1 MKKKLI
7 TVLLF
12 LGCVIAGSV
21 GLTACDKRH
30 SHIWSQ
36 GWESNDNYHW
46 HNCTQSGCPVTDI
59 SEKDGYA
66 IHDFTNGDCL
76 CGQPAPHSHVWSQ
89 GWENDDTYHWHN
101 CTASGCT
108 VTDISEK
115 DGYALHD
122 FTNGDCLCG
131 QPAPHSHV
139 WSQGWENDDTY
150 HWHNCTQSG
159 CPVTDISEKNGYAI
173 HDFTNGDC
181 LCGKKKFTE
190 GLKYTVNSDGESYSV
205 TGIGTATETDIFI
218 ASEFN
223 GKPVTSI
230 GKMAFNGCTGLTSI
244 TIPDSVTSIGKYAFN
259 GCTGLTSVTIPDSVT
274 GIGDSAFEDCT
285 GLTSITIPESV
296 TEIGGNVVLRC
307 ISLTSI
313 TVKNGN
319 TKYHSVENCLIETAT
334 KTLIAG
340 CKNSDIP
347 TDGSVTS
354 IGKYAFNGCTGLT
367 SITIPDSVTSIGKY
381 AFNGCTGLTS
391 VTIPDS
397 VTGIGDSAF
406 EDCTGLT
413 SITIPESVTEI
424 GGNVVLRCISLTSI
438 TVKNGNTKYHSVENC
453 LIETATKTLIAGCKN
468 SDIPTD
474 GNVTSIGISAF
485 NGCTGLT
492 SITIP
497 DSVTFID
504 NYAFND
510 CSGLTSITIPDSV
523 TGIGDSAFEDCTGLT
538 SITIGNSVIR
548 IGQLAFK
555 GCTRLTSITI
565 PDSVTIIGFGVF
577 INCRSL
583 ESITIPFTGLINLG
597 TTNMH
602 FGYLFNYVYPSS
614 TKLPASLKT
623 VVITGDKSINNVA
636 FKGCT
641 GLTNITIHD
650 GVTKIGNGAFEGC
663 TGLTSITIGNS
674 VTSIGGYAF
683 EDCTGLTSITFKG
696 TKAQWNAISK
706 DPDWDYKTGNYTVC
720 CTDGYITKS

>member
-230 GKMAFNGCTGLTSI
+230 GKMAFNGCTGLTS
-244 TIPDSVTSIGKYAFN
+244 
-259 GCTGLTSVTIPDSVT
+259 VTIPDSV
-274 GIGDSAFEDCT
+274 I
-285 GLTSITIPESV
+285 
-296 TEIGGNVVLRC
+296 
-307 ISLTSI
+307 
-313 TVKNGN
+313 
-319 TKYHSVENCLIETAT
+319 
-334 KTLIAG
+334 
-340 CKNSDIP
+340 
-347 TDGSVTS
+347 S
-354 IGKYAFNGCTGLT
+354 IGQFAF
-367 SITIPDSVTSIGKY
+367 DSCS
-381 AFNGCTGLTS
+381 S
-391 VTIPDS
+391 
-397 VTGIGDSAF
+397 
-406 EDCTGLT
+406 LT